1 MIFAIEMIL
10 KLFGLGPKRYIMDR
24 FNVFDA
30 IVVIIGLLDFLHVG
44 SKALTV
50 FRCFRLLRIFKIVR
64 SWSNLRKI
72 LQTVLE
78 SFASIANLA
87 LLMFLLIFIYAL
99 IGMQFFSKI
108 IKDDNGEPV
117 RFTFTSFGYALI
129 TIFVLLTGE
138 NWNSIMQIYY
148 AEYGPSSSLYFVSL
162 IIFGNIM
169 LLNLFLAILLNFI
182 SSNLDE
188 EDQHTE
194 SDNDDE
200 DPLLLGQD

>member
-10 KLFGLGPKRYIMDR
+10 KLFGLGPKKYVKDK

-30 IVVIIGLLDFLHVG
+30 IVVIIGLLDFLNVG

-64 SWSNLRKI
+64 SWTNLRKI

-138 NWNSIMQIYY
+138 NWNSIM
-148 AEYGPSSSLYFVSL
+148 
-162 IIFGNIM
+162 
-169 LLNLFLAILLNFI
+169 
-182 SSNLDE
+182 
-188 EDQHTE
+188 
-194 SDNDDE
+194 
-200 DPLLLGQD
+200 

>member
-10 KLFGLGPKRYIMDR
+10 KLFGLGPKKYVKDK

-30 IVVIIGLLDFLHVG
+30 IVVIIGLLDFLNVG

-64 SWSNLRKI
+64 SWTNLRKI

-78 SFASIANLA
+78 SFGSIANLA

-117 RFTFTSFGYALI
+117 RFTFTSFGYSLI

-138 NWNSIMQIYY
+138 NWNSIM
-148 AEYGPSSSLYFVSL
+148 
-162 IIFGNIM
+162 
-169 LLNLFLAILLNFI
+169 
-182 SSNLDE
+182 
-188 EDQHTE
+188 
-194 SDNDDE
+194 
-200 DPLLLGQD
+200 